1 MMAAALTS
9 LTFEDLAIRV
19 APEHESPWTVEIEGK
34 LQGGSDSTGELVIAS
49 TRCSLI
55 VSSCA
60 TDRGSVRPWKDH
72 LGNSLGVRVVP
83 ADEQVGWKGTTMRLV
98 LQWLAAFD
106 AGENKHNHPG
116 AFRTPCLVLPDMLP
130 PVIEAAWPLGH
141 GAPLLLPRLRFADV
155 LPSALNAGGV
165 AIPDSRGRVTAEL
178 LQTVIFP
185 ESHSA
190 EQHDE
195 LTVTGGQVKGNPGLI
210 DQVYDYAGPLLEY
223 AKSELHR
230 DLPLRPVIFLNADE
244 TETIYPASGAYC
256 PFSPDEVGAAK
267 VDRGKPVQ
275 VVRLLS
281 QGWFSGGI
289 QLWGENSIS
298 LRLAIGGAI
307 GMKWLQESGERR
319 ALDRL
324 IDSTKVALANAPTG
338 EDLSSRDAVLSMQL
352 PIFEGLQDKSV
363 RRALQLFLKTNM
375 GKYVPQGELISL
387 FRKQGIKV
395 PHVFE

>member
-1 MMAAALTS
+1 MAAALTS
-9 LTFEDLAIRV
+9 LTFEDIAIRV
-19 APEHESPWTVEIEGK
+19 APGDASSWSVEIEGK

-49 TRCSLI
+49 TRCPLI

-60 TDRGSVRPWKDH
+60 TDRGSVRPWKDG
-72 LGNSLGVRVVP
+72 LGNALGVHIVP
-83 ADEQVGWKGTTMRLV
+83 ADGQIGWKGTTIRLV
-98 LQWLAAFD
+98 LQWLAGSD
-106 AGENKHNHPG
+106 PSETNHHHPG

-141 GAPLLLPRLRFADV
+141 GAPLLLPRLRFDDV
-155 LPSALNAGGV
+155 LPSQLNAGGV
-165 AIPDSRGRVTAEL
+165 SVPDHRGRATPEL

-185 ESHSA
+185 DSHSA

-195 LTVTGGQVKGNPGLI
+195 LTVAGSQVKGNPRLI
-210 DQVYDYAGPLLEY
+210 DQVYDYAAPLLEY
-223 AKSELHR
+223 AKSELIS
-230 DLPLRPVIFLNADE
+230 DLPLRPVLFLNADE

-256 PFSPDEVGAAK
+256 PFSPDEVGATKA
-267 VDRGKPVQ
+267 DRGKPVQ

-324 IDSTKVALANAPTG
+324 IDSANVALANASTG
-338 EDLSSRDAVLSMQL
+338 EELSSRDAVLSMQL
-352 PIFEGLQDKSV
+352 PIFEGLQDKTV
-363 RRALQLFLKTNM
+363 RHDLQLFLKTNL

-387 FRKQGIKV
+387 LRKRGIKV